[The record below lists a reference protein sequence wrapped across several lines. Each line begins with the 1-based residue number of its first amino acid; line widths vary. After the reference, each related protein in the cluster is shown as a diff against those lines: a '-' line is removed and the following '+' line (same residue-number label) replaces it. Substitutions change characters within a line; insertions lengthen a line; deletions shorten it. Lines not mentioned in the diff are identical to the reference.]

1 MAGDAL
7 DDLLDY
13 NTNHNDVF
21 RDVDTNMDVPSRGK
35 ASSSADIS
43 NSISGIGI
51 DEEIQVK
58 KKRKPIPKLD
68 ESR

>member
-1 MAGDAL
+1 MAGEAL
-7 DDLLDY
+7 DDLLD
-13 NTNHNDVF
+13 NNVNLRDIF
-21 RDVDTNMDVPSRGK
+21 RDVDTNMDVPSRRK
-35 ASSSADIS
+35 ASSGADIS
-43 NSISGIGI
+43 NIISGIGI

>member
-1 MAGDAL
+1 MVRDAL
-7 DDLLDY
+7 DDLVDY
-13 NTNHNDVF
+13 NVNEDDVF
-21 RDVDTNMDVPSRGK
+21 RDIDTTMDVPSRRT
-35 ASSSADIS
+35 ASPGADIS

-58 KKRKPIPKLD
+58 KKRKPLPKLD

>member
-13 NTNHNDVF
+13 NVNQNDIF
-21 RDVDTNMDVPSRGK
+21 RDVDTNMDVLSRRK
-35 ASSSADIS
+35 ASPGADIS
-43 NSISGIGI
+43 TSIPGIGI

>member
-7 DDLLDY
+7 DDLLDH
-13 NTNHNDVF
+13 NGSQNDVF
-21 RDVDTNMDVPSRGK
+21 RDVDTNMDVPSRRK
-35 ASSSADIS
+35 ASPGAFLG
-43 NSISGIGI
+43 NTISGIGI

-58 KKRKPIPKLD
+58 KNRKPIPKLD

>member
-7 DDLLDY
+7 DDLLD
-13 NTNHNDVF
+13 NNVNPHDVF
-21 RDVDTNMDVPSRGK
+21 RDVDTNMDMPSRRK
-35 ASSSADIS
+35 ASPSADIS

-58 KKRKPIPKLD
+58 KKRKPVPKLD

>member
-1 MAGDAL
+1 MAEEAL
-7 DDLLDY
+7 DDLLD
-13 NTNHNDVF
+13 NNVNPLDVF
-21 RDVDTNMDVPSRGK
+21 RDVDTNMDVLSRRK
-35 ASSSADIS
+35 SSPGADIS
-43 NSISGIGI
+43 NSISAIGI